1 MNIRTIG
8 LVLGVASGILWGLM
22 DIASQFLLH
31 NCQMEPPAFISL
43 TMVITSAVLIFYCL
57 TTRPLKF
64 FVPLRS
70 IHSSFS
76 LMVFGCL
83 ILGTE
88 VAFFSCVKGTNAAT
102 AAVLASNRPFFIM
115 LLLCFLGSMPTIKQ
129 FLCSVMAV
137 TGIALLV
144 TKGNFSSLSFNAI
157 DTLVG
162 LGAPLFS
169 ACYTLQ
175 SRNLIDRFDP
185 VVVMAWAMTMATILA
200 NCYVPFWSVRLEWT
214 TLFILAI
221 LCVSVVGHIL
231 AYLCYLLSA
240 SKINP
245 TVTGVLETVEPL
257 TTVIL
262 SYILFKIAL
271 DRAMVGGAILILLA
285 VSILGL
291 THHRKSSNDASA
303 MKSTH

>member
-1 MNIRTIG
+1 M
-8 LVLGVASGILWGLM
+8 S
-22 DIASQFLLH
+22 DYQ
-31 NCQMEPPAFISL
+31 
-43 TMVITSAVLIFYCL
+43 TSEVFCS
-57 TTRPLKF
+57 
-64 FVPLRS
+64 VPLRS

-76 LMVFGCL
+76 LIVFGCL

-115 LLLCFLGSMPTIKQ
+115 LLLCFLGSKPTIKQ

-144 TKGNFSSLSFNAI
+144 TKGNFSSLSFNAVE
-157 DTLVG
+157 TLVG

-175 SRNLIDRFDP
+175 SRNLIERFDP
-185 VVVMAWAMTMATILA
+185 VVVMAWAMTIATILA
-200 NCYVPFWSVRLEWT
+200 NGYVPFWSVRLEWT
-214 TLFILAI
+214 TLSILAI

-240 SKINP
+240 CKINP

-262 SYILFKIAL
+262 SYLLFKIAL

-291 THHRKSSNDASA
+291 TRHRKSAIDASA
-303 MKSTH
+303 MNSKH

>member
-1 MNIRTIG
+1 MNIRTIIG

-31 NCQMEPPAFISL
+31 NCQMRPPAFISL
-43 TMVITSAVLIFYCL
+43 TMVVTSAVLFMYCL
-57 TTRPLKF
+57 TTRPQKF
-64 FVPLRS
+64 FVPLHS
-70 IHSSFS
+70 IHSIFS
-76 LMVFGCL
+76 LLVFGCL

-115 LLLCFLGSMPTIKQ
+115 LLLCFLGTWPTLKQ
-129 FLCSVMAV
+129 ILCSVMAV

-144 TKGNFSSLSFNAI
+144 TKGNFTTLSFNAV
-157 DTLVG
+157 DTLIG

-175 SRNLIDRFDP
+175 SRNLIERFDP
-185 VVVMAWAMTMATILA
+185 IVVMAWAMIMAAVLV
-200 NCYVPFWSVRLEWT
+200 NCYVPFWTVRLEWT
-214 TLFILAI
+214 TLSILAI

-262 SYILFKIAL
+262 SYLLFKISL
-271 DRAMVGGAILILLA
+271 DRSMIGGAILILLA

-291 THHRKSSNDASA
+291 THHRKSS
-303 MKSTH
+303 KC

>member
-43 TMVITSAVLIFYCL
+43 TMIITSAVLIFYCL
-57 TTRPLKF
+57 TTRPQKF

-76 LMVFGCL
+76 LIVFGCL

-115 LLLCFLGSMPTIKQ
+115 LLLCFLGSKPTIKQ

-144 TKGNFSSLSFNAI
+144 TKGNFSSLSFNAVE
-157 DTLVG
+157 TLVG

-175 SRNLIDRFDP
+175 SRNLIERFDP
-185 VVVMAWAMTMATILA
+185 VVVMAWAMTIATILA
-200 NCYVPFWSVRLEWT
+200 NGYVPFWSVRLEWT
-214 TLFILAI
+214 TLSILAI

-240 SKINP
+240 CKINP
-245 TVTGVLETVEPL
+245 TVTGVL
-257 TTVIL
+257 
-262 SYILFKIAL
+262 
-271 DRAMVGGAILILLA
+271 
-285 VSILGL
+285 
-291 THHRKSSNDASA
+291 
-303 MKSTH
+303 

>member
-1 MNIRTIG
+1 MNIRTIIG

-31 NCQMEPPAFISL
+31 NCQMRPPAFISL
-43 TMVITSAVLIFYCL
+43 TMVVTSVVLFMYCL
-57 TTRPLKF
+57 TTRPQKF
-64 FVPLRS
+64 FVPLHS
-70 IHSSFS
+70 IHSLFS
-76 LMVFGCL
+76 LLVFGCL

-115 LLLCFLGSMPTIKQ
+115 LLLCFLGTWPTLKQ
-129 FLCSVMAV
+129 ILCSVMAV

-144 TKGNFSSLSFNAI
+144 TKGNFTTLSFNAV
-157 DTLVG
+157 DTLIG

-175 SRNLIDRFDP
+175 SRNLIERFDP
-185 VVVMAWAMTMATILA
+185 IVVMAWAMIMATVLV
-200 NCYVPFWSVRLEWT
+200 NCYVPFWTVRLEWT
-214 TLFILAI
+214 TLSILAI

-262 SYILFKIAL
+262 SYLLFKVSL
-271 DRAMVGGAILILLA
+271 DRSMIGGAILILLA

-291 THHRKSSNDASA
+291 THHRKSS
-303 MKSTH
+303 KC

>member
-22 DIASQFLLH
+22 DVASQFLLH
-31 NCQMEPPAFISL
+31 NCQMQPAAFISL
-43 TMVITSAVLIFYCL
+43 TMVITSAVLISYCL
-57 TTRPLKF
+57 LTERQKF
-64 FVPLRS
+64 FVPFHS

-76 LMVFGCL
+76 LIIFGCL

-115 LLLCFLGSMPTIKQ
+115 LLLCFLGTLPTIKQ
-129 FLCSVMAV
+129 FLCSLMAV
-137 TGIALLV
+137 IGIVLLV
-144 TKGNFSSLSFNAI
+144 TKGNFSSLSFNAV

-175 SRNLIDRFDP
+175 SRGLIERFDP
-185 VVVMAWAMTMATILA
+185 VVVMAWAMTIATIIA

-214 TLFILAI
+214 TLFFLAI

-262 SYILFKIAL
+262 SYLLFKISL
-271 DRAMVGGAILILLA
+271 DKAMVGGAILILLA

-291 THHRKSSNDASA
+291 THKRKSTRKTSA
-303 MKSTH
+303 MKSKR